1 MVTRAA
7 MDEPRFDELAVGDE
21 LPELSLPPMSR
32 TTLALYAGIRAITTR
47 YTSTW
52 ISHARP
58 ACPTYSR
65 TACSRQPTSAGCS
78 RAGCGRNASGGSR
91 CASPASHSSRDAPL
105 CTGRVVEKLQQDGER
120 RVRLELKCSVRDGT
134 QTVLAE
140 ALVALN

>member
-1 MVTRAA
+1 

-32 TTLALYAGIRAITTR
+32 TTLALYAG
-47 YTSTW
+47 
-52 ISHARP
+52 
-58 ACPTYSR
+58 
-65 TACSRQPTSAGCS
+65 
-78 RAGCGRNASGGSR
+78 ASGDHNPIHIDLDFARQAGMPDVFAHGMLSAAYVGR
-91 CASPASHSSRDAPL
+91 LLTRWVRPERIRRLSLRFTSITQLRDAPL